1 MIFRTHFLGSNEVP
15 WKFRTNFLASAWKAP
30 KISELNSDLFPNLA
44 QIFRTQF
51 LSSNRIIRG
60 PDLPLHRKSPA
71 LEDPEITVSGI
82 PPQGRKVAPAIDENR
97 ASTDVEDTS
106 DDSGEDA
113 PFGAMARSR
122 RAQSLDSARKR
133 LQNKN
138 IMYLNSQTL
147 STEQEE
153 TVDAAAE
160 LLTKEQKEQV
170 KRRQEK
176 IAARNEEDNV
186 PGTSQNKG
194 KAHRPTGVGQP
205 LIHQQKSFL
214 FGVIW

>member
-1 MIFRTHFLGSNEVP
+1 
-15 WKFRTNFLASAWKAP
+15 
-30 KISELNSDLFPNLA
+30 LA

-138 IMYLNSQTL
+138 ITYLNSPTL

-153 TVDAAAE
+153 TVNAAAE
-160 LLTKEQKEQV
+160 LLTKEQKEQM
-170 KRRQEK
+170 KRCQDK
-176 IAARNEEDNV
+176 ITMQDVENNTPRTSKDIGKTIDPREWGDAGIATEELNV
-186 PGTSQNKG
+186 D
-194 KAHRPTGVGQP
+194 
-205 LIHQQKSFL
+205 I
-214 FGVIW
+214 